1 MGEWI
6 YRQSIQEDWI
16 TIIYFFNL
24 LIISSMS
31 FVNGARINA
40 LVKINKSGIYNS
52 KFTNDKDL
60 NYLSPFN
67 ILSFSIII
75 NSLGQLYLWF
85 LKINQAPI
93 NYALEYYYFLFSL
106 SIIFI
111 IRFLLVQFVSENL
124 YLMKTLK
131 GYYFKNFTY
140 NTQFALFS
148 STLLFFANYSQ
159 VNSLIINIFLGIA
172 FIAWISAQ
180 LTIIFSFINS
190 NSKDL
195 FYLIV
200 YICSIKIAPW
210 FWLYFI
216 FIEPIL

>member
-6 YRQSIQEDWI
+6 YRQSIQEDWV

-31 FVNGARINA
+31 FVNGARINT
-40 LVKINKSGIYNS
+40 LIKINKSGIYNS
-52 KFTNDKDL
+52 EFTNDKDL

-67 ILSFSIII
+67 ILSFLIIL
-75 NSLGQLYLWF
+75 NSTGQLYLWF
-85 LKINQAPI
+85 LKINQTPL
-93 NYALEYYYFLFSL
+93 NYAFEYYYFIFSL
-106 SIIFI
+106 SIILI

-124 YLMKTLK
+124 DIMKTLK
-131 GYYFKNFTY
+131 GYYFKNFTN
-140 NTQFALFS
+140 NTRFALFS